1 MSHARQVFRS
11 VGSPSSA
18 SFLGD
23 SGSSR
28 FSCSYVCSGR
38 NSEWMTNIAVFF
50 AHSIQC
56 LLSAVIVMM
65 LSMNISTDDT
75 VSVMSTARG
84 PLLQGDPLS
93 GINSTPGVG
102 FYVVS

>member
-1 MSHARQVFRS
+1 
-11 VGSPSSA
+11 
-18 SFLGD
+18 
-23 SGSSR
+23 
-28 FSCSYVCSGR
+28 
-38 NSEWMTNIAVFF
+38 MTNIAVFF

-84 PLLQGDPLS
+84 PLLKGDPLS
-93 GINSTPGVG
+93 DIHSPLKVG
-102 FYVVS
+102 SYVAS